1 MRGALLATAVL
12 AALVVVAAPSGDPL
26 DSLGAASAAEASPSA
41 GPKSSGSYLPAVSFT
56 ALEYPVPFYGR
67 LFTNDA
73 NDNPDAPEATATYST
88 TFFGEVATDTRTD
101 GMDLSFKVEG
111 QPVPSGH
118 RFCHTATECSPVSV
132 RITDEGL
139 LYLYVPWT
147 FHYLHLHLGDFP
159 TLPVELSASDDD
171 TELKVYR
178 EVLVTP
184 PTAVTGCED
193 YGEFNPDAYTCL
205 FLRELLPSE
214 APAGVSESTLRAG
227 LPDLVQ
233 PAANYSLVFAEEF
246 DGTPPAANDAG
257 CRDGLSTLDTTAWVY
272 YDACDIVD
280 SRGEPCGNVVDDAL
294 VMGDS
299 GLCSSP
305 MMDVY
310 TSFNLA
316 TFGRIHAKYGY
327 VEIKYT
333 FDVSR
338 WRNVYNNFNMVMF
351 TRGTSLRYLKDRYG
365 VTIEDWEDLLQNTE
379 IEVDIFEYIPNS
391 LEDFSHQYANWGFEL
406 GRGFVPTRSNKQVS
420 YCRSKP
426 MSIISNPSCR
436 TSDTFTLTRGVE
448 WTPGGYRTFIK
459 VDGIHNSL
467 TLVPKDKIQ
476 VQIKNQAGTERTLTG
491 SAKDRYFGYTDPTD
505 PDTLLEQVAV
515 SHMPL
520 PIGLGVWGWLGER
533 HSHILTRMKVDYI
546 RVWQPD
552 DHYSNMEP
560 VYQ

>member
-1 MRGALLATAVL
+1 MALLAAAVV
-12 AALVVVAAPSGDPL
+12 AALLVAAPSGDPL
-26 DSLGAASAAEASPSA
+26 DLLGAAPAAEASPSA
-41 GPKSSGSYLPAVSFT
+41 GPKSSGSYLPAVSF
-56 ALEYPVPFYGR
+56 ADLEYPVPFYGR
-67 LFTNDA
+67 LFTSDA

-101 GMDLSFKVEG
+101 GMDLSFRVEG

-118 RFCHTATECSPVSV
+118 QFCHTATECSPVSV
-132 RITDEGL
+132 RITDKGL
-139 LYLYVPWT
+139 LYLYVPWN

-159 TLPVELSASDDD
+159 SLPVELSASDDD
-171 TELKVYR
+171 TGLKVYR

-272 YDACDIVD
+272 FDACGVVD
-280 SRGEPCGNVVDDAL
+280 SLGEPCGNVVDGAL
-294 VMGDS
+294 VMADS
-299 GLCSSP
+299 GRCSSP

-327 VEIKYT
+327 IEIKYT

-338 WRNVYNNFNMVMF
+338 WRNVYNNFSSVLF
-351 TRGTSLRYLKDRYG
+351 TRGTYLRFLTDRYG
-365 VTIEDWEDLLQNTE
+365 VEIEDFEDLLQNTDIE
-379 IEVDIFEYIPNS
+379 IDIFEYIPNS
-391 LEDFSHQYANWGFEL
+391 LEDFSHQYANWGRSFGWDL
-406 GRGFVPTRSNKQVS
+406 ASTASNKQMS
-420 YCRSKP
+420 YCRTKP
-426 MSIISNPSCR
+426 MSIISNPYCG
-436 TSDTFTLTRGVE
+436 TSDTFTVTRGVE

-459 VDGIHNSL
+459 VDGFQDSL
-467 TLVPKDKIQ
+467 TLVPKNKIE
-476 VQIKNQAGTERTLTG
+476 VKNRGEGWSEVTLTG
-491 SAKDRYFGYTDPTD
+491 AQRDKYFGYTDPDD

-515 SHMPL
+515 SHIPL
-520 PIGLGVWGWLGER
+520 PIGLGVWGWLGEGQPYIR
-533 HSHILTRMKVDYI
+533 TRMKVDYI
-546 RVWQPD
+546 RMWQPD